1 MNRFDK
7 LRNQHQNAVE
17 EFRVKTTAIAN
28 EAGRV
33 ADISKNVEKI
43 IENIDE
49 QFEIVTKLTKT
60 DIVFLFVA
68 IALQC
73 CRQYLLTD
81 FKERPD
87 HDKAAEKTLLKDKVD
102 PKNDKLN
109 KEKRIQKGVE
119 TRHHKLYNPSFDEIL
134 LHPVPFDTTK
144 GSKNFG
150 SPFAGA
156 GKLGHRATAIGHDPL
171 LGLIFGT
178 ANIATSTVTTWNFK
192 SFHVS
197 SENGVGDFL
206 KSKASTTK
214 ILDYTQDKLINNS
227 GPNNDG
233 RLIVAFSLIKEI
245 VHLRSD
251 IHSKNSLP
259 LPVISSLDPKLASD
273 LANHGFD
280 MENFEIA
287 GKQAGY
293 SILIN
298 QLISLVHTLYYKEEK
313 DGDRLLYKVRTRKI
327 LLYSNLIATTSNI
340 LYVAIA
346 TSLGDK
352 KAVKKLDIGGFLVT
366 MYRLVSDVTFIRNIK
381 KEFLEKEF
389 YKQVMGNVNLMGEYK

>member
-7 LRNQHQNAVE
+7 LRNEHKHAVND
-17 EFRVKTTAIAN
+17 FKNKTLQIAD

-33 ADISKNVEKI
+33 ADVAKNAEQIINDIDKEFEK
-43 IENIDE
+43 
-49 QFEIVTKLTKT
+49 VTKLTKS

-68 IALQC
+68 VALQC

-81 FKERPD
+81 FKERLD
-87 HDKAAEKTLLKDKVD
+87 HDEAAENTPLEKKTD
-102 PKNDKLN
+102 PKD
-109 KEKRIQKGVE
+109 KEKRIEKGLVE
-119 TRHHKLYNPSFDEIL
+119 RHHKLYNPTFDEIL

-144 GSKNFG
+144 GSKKFG
-150 SPFAGA
+150 SPFGGG

-178 ANIATSTVTTWNFK
+178 ANIATSTVTTWDFK

-197 SENGVGDFL
+197 SKKGSGDFIKL
-206 KSKASTTK
+206 KANTTK
-214 ILDYTQDKLINNS
+214 VLSYTQDKLVHNS

-233 RLIVAFSLIKEI
+233 RLIVAFSLLKEI

-251 IHSKNSLP
+251 VHSKNSLP
-259 LPVISSLDPKLASD
+259 LPVISSINPKLASE
-273 LANHGFD
+273 LAEHGFD
-280 MENFEIA
+280 MENLETI
-287 GKQAGY
+287 GKQASY

-298 QLISLVHTLYYKEEK
+298 QLISLLHTLYYKEEK
-313 DGDRLLYKVRTRKI
+313 DGDPNLYKVRTRKI
-327 LLYSNLIATTSNI
+327 ILYSNLIATTSNI

-346 TSLGDK
+346 TYLGDD
-352 KAVKKLDIGGFLVT
+352 KAIRKLDIGGFLVT
-366 MYRLVSDVTFIRNIK
+366 MYRLVSDVAFIRNIK

-389 YKQVMGNVNLMGEYK
+389 YKKVMGEVNLMEEYK